1 MTTMTTTIRPFAAAL
16 APAGPDYHELARAEF
31 AAAAGRYREALGR
44 SREAYRRLQ
53 ESERLDPGDR
63 DQTRG
68 WNVWSALAHDPV
80 FDAEWALVALIEAA
94 HGAGEAELRHAEKRV
109 WPPRGVVFEGKVY
122 LATPDAAEIDL
133 VGTEAGA
140 KADPADTDRTH
151 LVVMELSDLIDFDA
165 APRAAPAPEPP
176 SPAVRAEMEA
186 LGRHD
191 ALRAEQFAAKPLPWV
206 VTEGEFVQYRSARP
220 GETLDDILAEELAD
234 AEPGAWHRAVWHGP
248 ELVAVVRPKRGGG
261 AECVRLDKPAPARAP
276 KPRRKARRGK

>member
-1 MTTMTTTIRPFAAAL
+1 MSTTTIRPFAATRP
-16 APAGPDYHELARAEF
+16 PAGPDYHELARAEF
-31 AAAAGRYREALGR
+31 AAAVGRYREALGR

-68 WNVWSALAHDPV
+68 WNVWSALAHGPV

-165 APRAAPAPEPP
+165 APQAAPPPEPP
-176 SPAVRAEMEA
+176 
-186 LGRHD
+186 
-191 ALRAEQFAAKPLPWV
+191 
-206 VTEGEFVQYRSARP
+206 
-220 GETLDDILAEELAD
+220 
-234 AEPGAWHRAVWHGP
+234 GP
-248 ELVAVVRPKRGGG
+248 E
-261 AECVRLDKPAPARAP
+261 
-276 KPRRKARRGK
+276 RRARRGK